1 MWQWALGGGGGEGH
15 FLQKKKKKKKKKKKW
30 ALGGGGGGAFSAEKK
45 SSLGYSNV
53 IVPQCIKIHVLSEIC
68 FIHLGDNKSL
78 TFCHVFIVGK

>member
-1 MWQWALGGGGGEGH
+1 MGIGGGGGGGAFSAE
-15 FLQKKKKKKKKKKKW
+15 KKKKKKKKKKNGHW
-30 ALGGGGGGAFSAEKK
+30 GGGGGGAFSAEKK